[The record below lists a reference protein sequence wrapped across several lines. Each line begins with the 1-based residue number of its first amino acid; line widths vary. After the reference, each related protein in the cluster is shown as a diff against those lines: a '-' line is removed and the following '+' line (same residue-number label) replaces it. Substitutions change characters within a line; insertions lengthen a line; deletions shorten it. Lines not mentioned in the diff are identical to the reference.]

1 MEMFLSFKDNISM
14 VRDELNAEEKFFENA
29 IKTERFFNK
38 YKTQL
43 IGLAVVVVVAI
54 VGNVTY
60 NYIKTSKQESANAAF
75 LILQSNSNDQ
85 KALSDLKDNDPK
97 LYDLYMLSNAIKKGD
112 VKALEELKSSKAFA
126 VSDLATYQLASLQS
140 NLNGLNTYANG
151 EDAIDKDLALIQSAV
166 LLMEKNK
173 IEEANRKLASVS
185 SNSAVYGVAKSLM
198 HYGVK

>member
-14 VRDELNAEEKFFENA
+14 VRDELNAEEKFLENA

-60 NYIKTSKQESANAAF
+60 NYIKSSKVESANVAF
-75 LILQSNSNDQ
+75 SILQTHSDDKQ
-85 KALSDLKDNDPK
+85 ALSDLKENDPK
-97 LYDLYMLSNAIKKGD
+97 LYDLYILSNAIKKGD

-151 EDAIDKDLALIQSAV
+151 EDAIDKDMALIQSAV
-166 LLMEKNK
+166 LFMEQNK
-173 IEEANRKLASVS
+173 IEEANRKLASVP
-185 SNSAVYGVAKSLM
+185 SNSPVYGLAKSLM